1 MSERL
6 VDQILSMLHNS
17 GELIQSRL
25 PKQLGVNA
33 KTISK
38 VLKSLEKNG
47 IIKREK
53 FIDDGRV
60 TYKISLLKKEQRVEL
75 DDIGWAPCT
84 TCPNLER
91 CGRGQPIS
99 PENCE
104 KLTIAIKM
112 EYQKL
117 LSSGEN
123 KSENT

>member
-1 MSERL
+1 MSEKL
-6 VDQILSMLHNS
+6 IDQILSMLQSS

-25 PKQLGVNA
+25 SKQLGVNA

-38 VLKSLEKNG
+38 ALKSLEKSG
-47 IIKREK
+47 IIKRERHV
-53 FIDDGRV
+53 DDGRV
-60 TYKISLLKKEQRVEL
+60 TYKISLVRKEQRVEL
-75 DDIGWAPCT
+75 NDIGWTPCA

-117 LSSGEN
+117 LLSGEIN
-123 KSENT
+123 SAK

>member
-1 MSERL
+1 MSEKL
-6 VDQILSMLHNS
+6 VDQILSMLRNS

-25 PKQLGVNA
+25 PKQLNVNA

-38 VLKSLEKNG
+38 VLKTLEKNG
-47 IIKREK
+47 VIKREK
-53 FIDDGRV
+53 YIEDGKV
-60 TYKISLLKKEQRVEL
+60 TYKIFLVKKEQKIGL
-75 DDIGWAPCT
+75 DDISWAPCT

-112 EYQKL
+112 EYQRL
-117 LSSGEN
+117 ISSGEMSSA
-123 KSENT
+123 K

>member
-1 MSERL
+1 MSEKL
-6 VDQILSMLHNS
+6 IDQILSILQNS

-25 PKQLGVNA
+25 SKQLGVNA

-38 VLKSLEKNG
+38 ALKSLEKSG
-47 IIKREK
+47 VIKREK
-53 FIDDGRV
+53 YVDDGRV
-60 TYKISLLKKEQRVEL
+60 TYKISLVKRGQRVEL

-91 CGRGQPIS
+91 CGKGQPIS

-117 LSSGEN
+117 LSSGEIN
-123 KSENT
+123 SAK